1 MLDATHGHHPLHR
14 CRALSA
20 FLCPVLLLGS
30 CIATAQEKVELDT
43 ANRIRDVALNHSQV
57 MEMVGYLSEVAGAR
71 LTGSPNLTRAD
82 EYARDKLREW
92 GLANAH
98 LEAWGPFGRGW
109 SLEGFAAD
117 IISPSFSP
125 LVAYPKAWSP
135 GTNGTVRGEVVFLD
149 VKTASDL
156 DRYKGKLKG
165 KIVLFSPARRVDPL
179 YLAVSW
185 NPVGWYG
192 VQSLR

>member
-1 MLDATHGHHPLHR
+1 
-14 CRALSA
+14 
-20 FLCPVLLLGS
+20 
-30 CIATAQEKVELDT
+30 
-43 ANRIRDVALNHSQV
+43 